1 MYDESYGKP
10 TCGGTLISDQE
21 VLTAAHCVD
30 TGPPQ
35 YVLLGDH
42 DLTKPDGEIAVKV
55 TIFFFDDDRPIMLL
69 YIIIHRCARLS
80 LPPSMMTVS

>member
-10 TCGGTLISDQE
+10 TCGGTLIRDQE

-55 TIFFFDDDRPIMLL
+55 TILFVNINPFL
-69 YIIIHRCARLS
+69 YIILSRCARLS
-80 LPPSMMTVS
+80 LTPSMIVS

>member
-1 MYDESYGKP
+1 MGLVYDESYGKP

-55 TIFFFDDDRPIMLL
+55 TLL
-69 YIIIHRCARLS
+69 Y
-80 LPPSMMTVS
+80 MMMIDQ